1 MVKMCFF
8 YNDESQKMKE
18 ETELK
23 LTFLPVILATTQT
36 KAAGSQVQDLSRE
49 LSETLSQ
56 KIIRKLVM

>member
-1 MVKMCFF
+1 
-8 YNDESQKMKE
+8 MKE
-18 ETELK
+18 ETKLK
-23 LTFLPVILATTQT
+23 LKFLPVILATTQT

>member
-23 LTFLPVILATTQT
+23 LKFLPVILATTQT